1 MKRLML
7 AAGALL
13 LATANTPP
21 TNSSVGGPEDELS
34 SVVAAEAPGKAEPA
48 AAKPANHKPNHKS
61 HAAAAAPA
69 RQVAGRYPRCS
80 ATVTDRCTQGR
91 SAAPHRAAQ
100 QDRRIQLAMRAG
112 ERG

>member
-21 TNSSVGGPEDELS
+21 TKSGAGAEPEGELS
-34 SVVAAEAPGKAEPA
+34 SVVAAEAPAEAAPA
-48 AAKPANHKPNHKS
+48 AAKPAHKPHHKPR
-61 HAAAAAPA
+61 AAAPA
-69 RQVAGRYPRCS
+69 RQVAGTYPRCS

>member
-21 TNSSVGGPEDELS
+21 TKSGAGAEPEGELS
-34 SVVAAEAPGKAEPA
+34 SVVAAEAPAEAATA
-48 AAKPANHKPNHKS
+48 AAKPAHHKPNHKPR
-61 HAAAAAPA
+61 AAAPA
-69 RQVAGRYPRCS
+69 RQVAGTYPRCS
-80 ATVTDRCTQGR
+80 ATVADRCTQGR

>member
-21 TNSSVGGPEDELS
+21 TKSGAGAEPEGELS
-34 SVVAAEAPGKAEPA
+34 SVVAAEAPAEAAPA
-48 AAKPANHKPNHKS
+48 AAKPAQHKPHHKPRV
-61 HAAAAAPA
+61 AAPA
-69 RQVAGRYPRCS
+69 RQVAGTYPRCS
-80 ATVTDRCTQGR
+80 ATVTDRCSQGR